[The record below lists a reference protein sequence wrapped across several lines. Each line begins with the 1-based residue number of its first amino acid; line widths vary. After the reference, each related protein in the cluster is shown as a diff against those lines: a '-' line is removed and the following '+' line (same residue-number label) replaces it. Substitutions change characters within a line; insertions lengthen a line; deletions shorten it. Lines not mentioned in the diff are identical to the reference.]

1 MWDTK
6 LLQSHSKP
14 KASVNTIFCPS
25 DLETASESFSTQP
38 SKQPL
43 PTKSNWHW
51 HWSPFVPLQA
61 FRPTC
66 YFTNHKPLSGEAIGI
81 GASARTER
89 PTLESG
95 RRLIYFLQCSLPP
108 IPYCSEPPYSH
119 KMVSHEDNS
128 SSCVFTSHGGSH
140 FHSLFQQTFTECNT
154 DKSLKERGR
163 CGGRVTLQIMKGLTV
178 WVKGRIAHIDGL
190 CLHWGS
196 TDHGRQIV
204 HYCK

>member
-1 MWDTK
+1 MGYKAVTIPFQAQGICEHNFLPIRPRDSLRILFNTAFQATTTNQIE
-6 LLQSHSKP
+6 LALALKP
-14 KASVNTIFCPS
+14 ICPS
-25 DLETASESFSTQP
+25 PSIPSHLLLYQPQASLRRSHR
-38 SKQPL
+38 
-43 PTKSNWHW
+43 HW
-51 HWSPFVPLQA
+51 
-61 FRPTC
+61 
-66 YFTNHKPLSGEAIGI
+66 
-81 GASARTER
+81 ASARTEW

-108 IPYCSEPPYSH
+108 IPYSSEPPYSH

-128 SSCVFTSHGGSH
+128 SSCVFTSHGGGH

-190 CLHWGS
+190 CLH
-196 TDHGRQIV
+196 
-204 HYCK
+204 